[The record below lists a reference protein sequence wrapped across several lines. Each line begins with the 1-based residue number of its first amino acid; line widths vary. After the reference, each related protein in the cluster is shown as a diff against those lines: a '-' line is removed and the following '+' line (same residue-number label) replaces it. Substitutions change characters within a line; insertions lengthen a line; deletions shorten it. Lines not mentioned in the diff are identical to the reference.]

1 MTAINSIQKT
11 EFLRRKLALVMLIIG
26 ILILTSI
33 QGYFSSKNL
42 TQKISAEG
50 RIASEV
56 LAAAII
62 FNDANEIE
70 NAIQILNADRDIC
83 SIKVLK
89 NDGNEV
95 TRTIFH
101 REDNFDL
108 CHKYKILGIFKNI
121 ADIDIDFK
129 SQKLGNVFIEY
140 SYISALLQIFIFG
153 FAAFSS
159 LLIFG
164 LLLNSKKNAWQIELG
179 KYQKSLK
186 ELIHKNASMS
196 EEINKQ
202 IAFEIHDQIGQLIST
217 SLIQLNKL
225 ENISNGNHINGINL
239 IKNNLNEANIKI
251 RNISKELHPVILKFG
266 ISVALEDLAETKF
279 SYTGHKHEIIDQID
293 GINIPENMAIN
304 LYRIAQEA
312 YTNVLKHSNGTI
324 VTTRLWVENNNLFM
338 SIEDDGNTFSNE
350 NYMKSKSL
358 GLVGINERVTNLGGF
373 ASIEA
378 SKQRTVLTINIP
390 GINYEK

>member
-1 MTAINSIQKT
+1 MTGLYSIQKT
-11 EFLRRKLALVMLIIG
+11 ELLRRKLALVMLIVG
-26 ILILTSI
+26 ILILTGI

-42 TQKISAEG
+42 TQKIYAEG

-62 FNDANEIE
+62 FNDVNEIK
-70 NAIQILNADRDIC
+70 NAIQILNPDRDIC
-83 SIKVLK
+83 SIKVIK
-89 NDGNEV
+89 NDGNEMAI
-95 TRTIFH
+95 TIFH
-101 REDNFDL
+101 REGNFDR
-108 CHKYKILGIFKNI
+108 CHKYKILEIFKKV
-121 ADIDIDFK
+121 AGIDINFK
-129 SQKLGNVFIEY
+129 GQKLGNVFIEY
-140 SYISALLQIFIFG
+140 SHITAILQILIFG

-159 LLIFG
+159 LLIFS
-164 LLLNSKKNAWQIELG
+164 LLLNSKKIIWKIELD

-186 ELIHKNASMS
+186 ELILKNSSMS

-225 ENISNGNHINGINL
+225 ENISNGDHINGINL
-239 IKNNLNEANIKI
+239 IKNNLNETSIKI

-266 ISVALEDLAETKF
+266 ICVALEDLAETKF
-279 SYTGHKHEIIDQID
+279 TYTGHKHEIIDQID
-293 GINIPENMAIN
+293 GVGIPEHIAIN

-312 YTNVLKHSNGTI
+312 YTNVLKHSNGTRVI
-324 VTTRLWVENNNLFM
+324 TKLWAEKNHFFM